1 MMKGCF
7 KILFIYNVFTSV
19 LLSTTQGLIWLLGCF
34 HGDITPLVTT
44 ETVAWSL
51 QEKNVSS
58 CVLYCEQKQFVY
70 AITEASNCWC
80 KGTSGVDHLLKH
92 LDFQCGPTSSSTSRG
107 HHDFNSCYVSEKA
120 EITIPEE
127 NVLGNY
133 KSKTAR
139 IYILD
144 GPRLE
149 DVRHIVNSKEIARDM
164 TSLQASVKVISGD
177 KLKDINSTLVP
188 FLYLTVQWY
197 SSDGCTYIER
207 LPLPTTTKIL
217 SLSSV
222 WPRVFWS
229 TGDIKIEVNFNTGFY
244 NRSSERV
251 VEVILPI
258 PAGMRLIVSTPP
270 EQLNTPSC
278 IPSYISVLP
287 EQPPPMIFFTR
298 QRVPLQVLLAQ
309 GADLS
314 YHWHFSDDD
323 TTYAETPS
331 GGRNSSSCIGVSC
344 KQSNVNHTFET
355 EGFHRITVEVTSPFG
370 SLSDTFC
377 IVAVDQKLG
386 NLTLSLHPD
395 SKSVFQPKTVVKFLV
410 SVTTTNRLGTQL
422 SMGFDDDHK
431 IEAQLSDTQI
441 TNRNHGRKD
450 VMVVADYGSRCE
462 LDLTIRHSYHREG
475 EFYPSV
481 IVDNGYLRKTA
492 EMKQAVRVYQLLEG
506 RMILP
511 EKHVETDTAVE
522 FRFQIIREQDSI
534 FRRHVRWRLFNQTN
548 SLVTEEIKKGQDML
562 SWEFRFMYPGQY
574 RVYATVL
581 GPINSISDSFSFTVQ
596 DKVSGVTLIP
606 LETHIVRSGY
616 TICFKATYRTGS
628 DVSCSWDL
636 GLNCTSCLQSV
647 QSDLTNCTVVVTFP
661 VAGSFLVSVLAKN
674 LVSEERASLTS
685 PVEVQEE
692 VSGLHVSSNSPIIAG
707 SILEVRVT
715 LLQGSDIRVKLK
727 IPELKI
733 SSEMI
738 TDHKKTFLLKHRL
751 NEANQYNVTV
761 VAVNNVSEVTAFT
774 VVFVERPFQTVGIAT
789 NGCRVTHRRIRL
801 IAVVDDEIPNYRND
815 LIYFWNVTSENK
827 IIDSGATRRP
837 VFHFTPLSPGDQN
850 VTVVVRNQV
859 VSRTVHKTVPVR
871 SELYEPCLEHDTVAE
886 PKENVVFTVVNL
898 PAGDTVSEIRI
909 IYRDDA
915 NSWEKVL
922 LQEFQM
928 VKDSNEV
935 ESTPLVR
942 WSDAYPQPGL
952 YHLSVTLI
960 YQPLRSK
967 LTMTS
972 LIWISRSLQSLHIE
986 APTVVPVYSTGVN
999 TVIWRA
1005 AVTPSQNDDVVFLWN
1020 YGKNSWWTA
1029 GSVVV
1034 PRLSSPGNNLLSLKA
1049 SNGIVMLQVATSVNA
1064 VFAMTNLSISS
1075 KPTVLGRYSL
1085 FEIWVCGSPSFD
1097 IVIEFGDGINH
1108 QSFPSTYYD
1117 NMKLA
1122 DNRTPPVISLTKEY
1136 KYRSVGHHHVIVN
1149 VSNEVSWI
1157 TRSFWAMV
1165 EEPISGITMTLL
1177 TKPLAAVLEDVVV
1190 MVTVT
1195 SGTDLKFS
1203 WDFGDNSSDYITLKS
1218 NVSSSTACH
1227 SYGTAGTYNIT
1238 VNIINDLYEQ
1248 PIIAYLEK
1256 PIQVVEPITQVYLK
1270 SSSCV
1275 VSLKRNLQKYRD
1287 RGSLSEARWTSEP
1300 VHFEAHTKMGSDV
1313 VFNFDFGDG
1322 SYSKVIGMP
1331 WIMGHGGR
1339 TGKTEH
1345 IYRSEGIFLVTVQA
1359 SNLLGTVNKTMEI
1372 LVKNDLKNLTLVTP
1386 TCAAKGE
1393 VVTMRAFVAV
1403 SPNENV
1409 IYDWK
1414 IGEKEILNAGPVVRY
1429 IFPMTGEYSVRVSLR
1444 NHLPNTDSCGTFE
1457 KNSEAAKKI
1466 FVLDKLQDVELCVRD
1481 AKGGFVCEGEVNI
1494 PAKEKV
1500 MLRATV
1506 VPNNKYTHFLWY
1518 LGDSDL
1524 SLRTETSVFNHT
1536 YENVGSYAVTVLAKN
1551 HISNASSSTI
1561 KIHVLNKVQNLRIKS
1576 SNKIRFGQEIE
1587 FMALFWFGSD
1597 LTFEWSFGD
1606 GTATVTTRSTSVN
1619 HTYANVGEYQVKLKA
1634 WNTIS
1639 QGNTSENIFVLKE
1652 ECEITLRQIVD
1663 QSQFLLT
1670 EDIIVEIE
1678 IDVFC
1683 EIHTSILYDWSILQI
1698 TGNGSFPYDISETQ
1712 RLHER
1717 TLYLLPGTLPVGEHT
1732 VTLKVSVNGTILYSK
1747 AQTSVSIISGSP
1759 VVLLRGGIWRQVN
1772 KHNDIVNVNSSMSNV
1787 VEDKKD
1793 ISYKWTCTA
1802 LNSQQTVCFKDE
1814 KSDFTRTNS
1823 SSVLTFPTSS
1833 LRFRVNDVFIELDVN
1848 TGQYES
1854 QSSQVISLSE
1864 DAKLSVGVICNQ
1876 CQKKEVSVDE
1886 KIVFQAFC
1894 FDCDNEDLE
1903 YEWNVL
1909 LVKDGKHK
1917 LVYIGEY
1924 HCSLANGSAVYM
1936 LADNSST
1943 APSVSNIPSSRPPN
1957 LIQEISGISRG
1968 GITQETLKLSEH
1980 LPLEDIKRDRLLPRQ
1995 PIERDNF
2002 DRNFDHGPESS
2013 VHEENYHTST
2023 LLIDEINEDD
2033 FEDQRNGRDQS
2044 LGFREMPVV
2053 GFSSNVRNPH
2063 PFLLQEGQPG
2073 EFRHQRSRQR
2083 PNVGFSANIHK
2094 TRLHLLRE
2102 GLPGEEESTYARH
2115 QGSRQLPNR
2124 HLLQEGLSEEES
2136 AYPRRQGF
2144 RQMPNLH
2151 LLQEG
2156 LPEEEESLYPRHQG
2170 SRQMP
2175 NLPLLQKDLPEE
2187 GSSYLQQ
2194 QGSRQIPNLH
2204 LLQEGLPGEE
2214 GSAYPRHQAKSIPRS
2229 EYDGRRNSIRE
2240 GTSKGRPLDGNS
2252 GFIRS
2257 PQQNT
2262 TQEGNPVQSDINHPQ
2277 LKKPL
2282 SLQPREKIGLKSNHS
2297 ATGLRSKYLVL
2308 RPGVLHIGSTYLVEL
2323 GIKRKGSEH
2332 FEGRAMESVTM
2343 GIGPVNG
2350 RCTIVPPRGDELRTF
2365 SLHCMEW
2372 KTDHRFLFYEL
2383 SYSLTPNSPHHLIY
2397 NGLSKEIKFI
2407 LPAGLPSHNY
2417 NVYLDVVIRDGRGI
2431 GTKVCST
2438 ERRVVPIRWNHNST
2452 RDSFIYNTTFDIRSS
2467 FNKLVG
2473 EKDVQGYL
2481 HQIHVLANSLNNNI
2495 LPDPTH
2501 RVKRSAGT
2509 SRNLRKKIRN
2519 KFIHLVGNLHFFTK
2533 VEIIQGLSALGATLH
2548 NPEEVTIQGIE
2559 LALNITK
2566 RAHTKFNLYCNNS
2579 QMWCSD
2585 ESIMIVLAELIHAAS
2600 HCTIQNKLNK
2610 EEVTLKQLVSSAQ
2623 YLLHHR
2629 LKEHLRSQVPYEEP
2643 YTFTSPMLSTL
2654 CGRLWL
2660 KLFDPVVLHI
2670 EQMQLALS
2678 ASLFHQLVN
2687 RPRIPHC
2694 TAFFIEAYNFSPF
2707 FTRRS
2712 GKEPE
2717 KVVVL
2722 SLFKCNENK
2731 ELILPNK
2738 TQKGDSLLTVQF
2750 PKMNKENKKNISRK
2764 FMLVQEK
2771 VNLHK
2776 LNVTKELLNYTLLI
2790 FLECTNEGSS
2800 QTPLEVIF
2808 SLNRFPSS
2816 NNYIYRQKTS
2826 IQDSTLKI
2834 FVPAGS
2840 LTEIGTY
2847 YLTVLES
2854 PKPMSFWR
2862 TENPKSRT
2870 YTLDL
2875 SWQQC
2880 VQWKNN
2886 TQLWSFKTCHTE
2898 DSQNINVVKCRCSL
2912 TTPVGFY
2919 LYVPTSVVMQIP
2931 LDDLFVKSPHPA
2943 PVIVLLV
2950 ITVVFVVLIVILLT
2964 VCNPSVKCL
2973 HFFIL
2978 NKNDSPTSQQYLVTI
2993 ATGSFWEAGTTSQ
3006 VCLVLHGDKWM
3017 SETKQ
3022 LLPEEHENFIQPL
3035 FLRGSL
3041 VSFVVSTAKPLG
3053 QLWKVQVWHNN
3064 SGSSPSWYLKDIT
3077 VTHLNT
3083 NETFCF
3089 TCEQW
3094 LSVEEDDGQVEREI
3108 PVCEQS
3114 PSFWERFYQQ
3124 LMENLNNHHMWN
3136 SIFYHSPCSTYTS
3149 IERLACCLS
3158 EVLTGA
3164 FLTALWCYYSVDQ
3177 NYDIFLVKD
3186 LSPEQVLYGFKIAV
3200 AMVIPHQCLTVLFHL
3215 GRRPLGT
3222 FPNWLRVLWTGLSE
3236 NHIKLCH
3243 KYKLPVHSEGDSS
3256 SSSYTS
3262 SIENMDSSEFWSSEV
3277 ETQEDDDEESYSD
3290 DENTVRSTSCES
3302 RQSLSP
3308 LEESLSQL
3316 RAIESWAQSRHRH
3329 GEYTKGKA
3337 SITSQPNSLI
3347 DVVNTKRRSSL
3358 LEQLIDDT
3366 SATLRS
3372 LRLRPGTNK
3381 KQKCETQEATCDSSN
3396 SLHSDQYTSEQTSSG
3411 FEDWQPEKEKGTAE
3425 LQSEENTSENI
3436 SKSFKKNNLAY
3447 SYSHVSVLP
3456 SWVHYIGWEIILV
3469 SVFSSLYY
3477 TPVYTL
3483 WLNPLQVLCWLQTYV
3498 ISLLCAAFII
3508 YPLWVCLLSLL
3519 KSIFEIFNNHKT
3531 NHHLC
3536 GCCRNDLQKM
3546 LEMKENVDTTTSEQQ
3561 VNPVVND
3568 KEACNRQHLR
3578 YLRYLRPPPESA
3590 LIESRLQAQKARK
3603 FCFAFRGILRFVT
3616 VLLILVVVAYGGDLS
3631 SQFYLNNSVKQAC
3644 LRNGLYPLKHIKTW
3658 ANWWDWTQHELLSSF
3673 YPNNYKPDP
3682 SRLDFPTG
3690 SVLVEQPRLHLFQD
3704 LSQPFSKSLGLG
3716 LKFGQQLMYYGHS
3729 SQWSVVNYNSSWD
3742 TQKLWGQHSTYWGG
3756 SDVVSLSLERN
3767 QASIQLQQLRNSSW
3781 LNRNTRAVSVE
3792 FLLYNPV
3799 FSLFTSVVLLTEF
3812 PPSGGVTV
3820 VPFISSTRLHNY
3832 VTPWDHCILACEFLL
3847 FLIIG
3852 WTMKQEVWHMLKQR
3866 KQYWSDPWNVIKV
3879 VFLMVGI
3886 VYIVCYIYRYVLV
3899 KEAMYALRKGSG
3911 YSLPTFIRLAEWNQ
3925 IIQGLTGL
3933 LIFIHLISS
3942 ISLLKLN
3949 TTFKKSL
3956 YALRTVSKQMFL
3968 LGGLYLFL
3976 VIGYSFLSP
3985 LVSGSGKTIRY
3996 HPLLVS
4002 LTLVEAL
4009 LNRNKSEVTFD
4020 TQTPWGQVITL
4031 LLVCGVFVIFFFT
4044 FSLIRVIL
4052 IAAKRTTKTCEGAQ
4066 LTVSEVPQLFRNL
4079 MWSLLGFSKSESE
4092 VQKKIEQPSVPT
4104 EFLLFELEGLVD
4116 NLLERANKLYYD
4128 HEDFLDFAV
4137 DDDQLVEPKNDTS
4150 DEMERLTQS
4159 NIDCSEPKHF
4169 NLAQGQQKKW
4179 ADEDSVSSYEPMS
4192 SSASSGSQVVTVHHH
4207 FPPTNLGKPQIKVY
4221 PAVTKAEK
4229 RSNQLAVETR
4239 NKSILSHQGSKVS
4252 FTSNQSR
4259 VRKTKTFQFQGSTSS
4274 LESNSL
4280 QQTSNK
4286 EGFMVRKTKSR
4297 GKGKN
4302 KELILDSN
4310 VLENFS

>member
-1 MMKGCF
+1 M
-7 KILFIYNVFTSV
+7 
-19 LLSTTQGLIWLLGCF
+19 
-34 HGDITPLVTT
+34 
-44 ETVAWSL
+44 
-51 QEKNVSS
+51 
-58 CVLYCEQKQFVY
+58 
-70 AITEASNCWC
+70 
-80 KGTSGVDHLLKH
+80 
-92 LDFQCGPTSSSTSRG
+92 
-107 HHDFNSCYVSEKA
+107 
-120 EITIPEE
+120 
-127 NVLGNY
+127 
-133 KSKTAR
+133 
-139 IYILD
+139 
-144 GPRLE
+144 
-149 DVRHIVNSKEIARDM
+149 
-164 TSLQASVKVISGD
+164 
-177 KLKDINSTLVP
+177 
-188 FLYLTVQWY
+188 
-197 SSDGCTYIER
+197 
-207 LPLPTTTKIL
+207 
-217 SLSSV
+217 
-222 WPRVFWS
+222 
-229 TGDIKIEVNFNTGFY
+229 
-244 NRSSERV
+244 
-251 VEVILPI
+251 
-258 PAGMRLIVSTPP
+258 
-270 EQLNTPSC
+270 
-278 IPSYISVLP
+278 
-287 EQPPPMIFFTR
+287 
-298 QRVPLQVLLAQ
+298 
-309 GADLS
+309 
-314 YHWHFSDDD
+314 
-323 TTYAETPS
+323 
-331 GGRNSSSCIGVSC
+331 
-344 KQSNVNHTFET
+344 
-355 EGFHRITVEVTSPFG
+355 
-370 SLSDTFC
+370 
-377 IVAVDQKLG
+377 
-386 NLTLSLHPD
+386 
-395 SKSVFQPKTVVKFLV
+395 
-410 SVTTTNRLGTQL
+410 
-422 SMGFDDDHK
+422 
-431 IEAQLSDTQI
+431 
-441 TNRNHGRKD
+441 
-450 VMVVADYGSRCE
+450 
-462 LDLTIRHSYHREG
+462 
-475 EFYPSV
+475 
-481 IVDNGYLRKTA
+481 
-492 EMKQAVRVYQLLEG
+492 YQ
-506 RMILP
+506 
-511 EKHVETDTAVE
+511 
-522 FRFQIIREQDSI
+522 Q
-534 FRRHVRWRLFNQTN
+534 
-548 SLVTEEIKKGQDML
+548 
-562 SWEFRFMYPGQY
+562 
-574 RVYATVL
+574 
-581 GPINSISDSFSFTVQ
+581 
-596 DKVSGVTLIP
+596 
-606 LETHIVRSGY
+606 
-616 TICFKATYRTGS
+616 
-628 DVSCSWDL
+628 
-636 GLNCTSCLQSV
+636 
-647 QSDLTNCTVVVTFP
+647 
-661 VAGSFLVSVLAKN
+661 
-674 LVSEERASLTS
+674 
-685 PVEVQEE
+685 
-692 VSGLHVSSNSPIIAG
+692 
-707 SILEVRVT
+707 
-715 LLQGSDIRVKLK
+715 
-727 IPELKI
+727 
-733 SSEMI
+733 
-738 TDHKKTFLLKHRL
+738 
-751 NEANQYNVTV
+751 
-761 VAVNNVSEVTAFT
+761 
-774 VVFVERPFQTVGIAT
+774 
-789 NGCRVTHRRIRL
+789 
-801 IAVVDDEIPNYRND
+801 
-815 LIYFWNVTSENK
+815 
-827 IIDSGATRRP
+827 
-837 VFHFTPLSPGDQN
+837 
-850 VTVVVRNQV
+850 
-859 VSRTVHKTVPVR
+859 
-871 SELYEPCLEHDTVAE
+871 
-886 PKENVVFTVVNL
+886 
-898 PAGDTVSEIRI
+898 
-909 IYRDDA
+909 
-915 NSWEKVL
+915 
-922 LQEFQM
+922 
-928 VKDSNEV
+928 
-935 ESTPLVR
+935 
-942 WSDAYPQPGL
+942 
-952 YHLSVTLI
+952 
-960 YQPLRSK
+960 LRSK

-972 LIWISRSLQSLHIE
+972 LIWISRPLQSLRIE
-986 APTVVPVYSTGVN
+986 GPTVVPVYSTGVN

-1005 AVTPSQNDDVVFLWN
+1005 AVTPSPNDDVVFLWN
-1020 YGKNSWWTA
+1020 YGRSSWWTA

-1034 PRLSSPGNNLLSLKA
+1034 PGLSSPGNNMLSLKA

-1085 FEIWVCGSPSFD
+1085 FEIQVCGSPSFD

-1108 QSFPSTYYD
+1108 QSFPSTYSN
-1117 NMKLA
+1117 NMKPT
-1122 DNRTPPVISLTKEY
+1122 DNRTPPVISFTKEY

-1157 TRSFWAMV
+1157 TRSTWAVV

-1177 TKPLAAVLEDVVV
+1177 NKPLAAVLEDVVV

-1203 WDFGDNSSDYITLKS
+1203 WDFGDNSDYIILNS

-1227 SYGTAGTYNIT
+1227 SYGTSGTYNIT

-1248 PIIAYLEK
+1248 PIIVYLEK
-1256 PIQVVEPITQVYLK
+1256 PIQVVEPITQIYLK

-1275 VSLKRNLQKYRD
+1275 VSLKKSQQKYRD
-1287 RGSLSEARWTSEP
+1287 HGSSSETRWTSEP
-1300 VHFEAHTKMGSDV
+1300 VQFEAHTKMGSDV
-1313 VFNFDFGDG
+1313 VFHFDFGDG
-1322 SYSKVIGMP
+1322 SYSKVLGIP
-1331 WIMGHGGR
+1331 WIMGHGGK

-1345 IYRSEGIFLVTVQA
+1345 IYRSEGVFLVTVRA

-1393 VVTMRAFVAV
+1393 VVTMRASVTV

-1414 IGEKEILNAGPVVRY
+1414 IGEKEVLDAGPVVQY

-1457 KNSEAAKKI
+1457 KSSEATKKI
-1466 FVLDKLQDVELCVRD
+1466 FVLDILQDVELCVRD
-1481 AKGGFVCEGEVNI
+1481 VKGALVCEGEVNI

-1500 MLRATV
+1500 MLKATV
-1506 VPNNKYTHFLWY
+1506 VPNNKYTHFLWHF
-1518 LGDSDL
+1518 GDSDL

-1576 SNKIRFGQEIE
+1576 SNKILVGQEIE
-1587 FMALFWFGSD
+1587 FLALFWFGSD

-1606 GTATVTTRSTSVN
+1606 ETAAVTTRSTSVN
-1619 HTYANVGEYQVKLKA
+1619 HTYASVGEYQVKLKA
-1634 WNTIS
+1634 WNSIS
-1639 QGNTSENIFVLKE
+1639 QENTSENIFVLKD

-1683 EIHTSILYDWSILQI
+1683 QIHTSILYDWSILQI
-1698 TGNGSFPYDISETQ
+1698 RGNSSFPYGISKTQ

-1717 TLYLLPGTLPVGEHT
+1717 TLYLLPGTLPIGEYT

-1747 AQTSVSIISGSP
+1747 AQTSVSIISGPP

-1772 KHNDIVNVNSSMSNV
+1772 KHNDVVNIDSSMNNV
-1787 VEDKKD
+1787 LEDKKN

-1802 LNSQQTVCFKDE
+1802 LNPQQTVCFKDDE
-1814 KSDFTRTNS
+1814 PDFTRTNS
-1823 SSVLTFPTSS
+1823 SSVLSFPTSS
-1833 LRFRVNDVFIELDVN
+1833 LRSRVNDVFIELDIN
-1848 TGQYES
+1848 TRQYES

-1864 DAKLSVGVICNQ
+1864 DAKISVGVMCNQ

-1924 HCSLANGSAVYM
+1924 YCSLANGSAVYM

-1943 APSVSNIPSSRPPN
+1943 APSVSSFPSSRPPS
-1957 LIQEISGISRG
+1957 LIQEIPGISRG
-1968 GITQETLKLSEH
+1968 GITRETLKLSEH

-2002 DRNFDHGPESS
+2002 DRNFNHGPERS
-2013 VHEENYHTST
+2013 VQEENYRTPI
-2023 LLIDEINEDD
+2023 LFVNEIKEDN
-2033 FEDQRNGRDQS
+2033 FEDQRNIRDQS
-2044 LGFREMPVV
+2044 LGFREMPNAE
-2053 GFSSNVRNPH
+2053 FSSNVRNPH
-2063 PFLLQEGQPG
+2063 PYLLQEGQPG
-2073 EFRHQRSRQR
+2073 EFRHQSSRQM
-2083 PNVGFSANIHK
+2083 PNIGFSANNRK
-2094 TRLHLLRE
+2094 THLHLLQE
-2102 GLPGEEESTYARH
+2102 GLRGEEGNAYSRH
-2115 QGSRQLPNR
+2115 QGSRQLPNL
-2124 HLLQEGLSEEES
+2124 HLLQEGLSEEGS
-2136 AYPRRQGF
+2136 VYSRRQGS
-2144 RQMPNLH
+2144 RPMPNLH

-2156 LPEEEESLYPRHQG
+2156 LPGEEESAYPRHQG
-2170 SRQMP
+2170 SRKMP
-2175 NLPLLQKDLPEE
+2175 NF
-2187 GSSYLQQ
+2187 
-2194 QGSRQIPNLH
+2194 H

-2214 GSAYPRHQAKSIPRS
+2214 GSAYPRHQSKSIPRS

-2240 GTSKGRPLDGNS
+2240 GISKGRPMDGNS
-2252 GFIRS
+2252 GFTRK

-2262 TQEGNPVQSDINHPQ
+2262 TQEGNPVQIDISHPQ

-2282 SLQPREKIGLKSNHS
+2282 SLHHREKIVLESNHS
-2297 ATGLRSKYLVL
+2297 TTGLRSKYLVL
-2308 RPGVLHIGSTYLVEL
+2308 RPGVLHVGSTYLVEVST
-2323 GIKRKGSEH
+2323 KRKGSEK
-2332 FEGRAMESVTM
+2332 FEGKAMESVTV

-2350 RCTIVPPRGDELRTF
+2350 RCTIVPLRGDELRTF

-2372 KTDHRFLFYEL
+2372 KTDHKFLFYEL
-2383 SYSLTPNSPHHLIY
+2383 SYSLTPNSHRHLIY
-2397 NGLSKEIKFI
+2397 NGLSKEMKFI
-2407 LPAGLPSHNY
+2407 LPAGLPSHNF
-2417 NVYLDVVIRDGRGI
+2417 NVYLDVVIKDGRGI

-2438 ERRVVPIRWNHNST
+2438 ERQVIPIRWNQNAT
-2452 RDSFIYNTTFDIRSS
+2452 RDSYIYNTTFDIRSV

-2473 EKDVQGYL
+2473 EKNVQGYL

-2495 LPDPTH
+2495 LPNPTH
-2501 RVKRSAGT
+2501 RIKRSAGT
-2509 SRNLRKKIRN
+2509 IRNLRMKIRN
-2519 KFIHLVGNLHFFTK
+2519 KFIQLVGNLHFFTK
-2533 VEIIQGLSALGATLH
+2533 VEIIQGLSALSATLH
-2548 NPEEVTIQGIE
+2548 NPEEITTQGIE

-2579 QMWCSD
+2579 QLPCSD
-2585 ESIMIVLAELIHAAS
+2585 ASIMTVLAELIHAAS
-2600 HCTIQNKLNK
+2600 HCNIHNKLNE
-2610 EEVTLKQLVSSAQ
+2610 EEVTLKHLVSSAQ
-2623 YLLHHR
+2623 HLLYHR
-2629 LKEHLRSQVPYEEP
+2629 LKEHLRSLVPYEEP
-2643 YTFTSPMLSTL
+2643 YTFTSPRLSTL
-2654 CGRLWL
+2654 CGHLWL
-2660 KLFDPVVLHI
+2660 DHVDPVVLHI
-2670 EQMQLALS
+2670 GQTQLAIS
-2678 ASLFHQLVN
+2678 AVLFHQLVN
-2687 RPRIPHC
+2687 RPKILHC
-2694 TAFFIEAYNFSPF
+2694 TAFFIEDYNFSPF

-2712 GKEPE
+2712 GEEPE
-2717 KVVVL
+2717 KVVIL
-2722 SLFKCNENK
+2722 SLFKCGESK
-2731 ELILPNK
+2731 ELVLPNK
-2738 TQKGDSLLTVQF
+2738 TQQENSLLTVQF

-2764 FMLVQEK
+2764 FTLAQEK

-2776 LNVTKELLNYTLLI
+2776 LNITKELLNYTLLI
-2790 FLECTNEGSS
+2790 FLECTNRGSD
-2800 QTPLEVIF
+2800 QAPLEVIF
-2808 SLNRFPSS
+2808 SLHRFPSS

-2862 TENPKSRT
+2862 TEKPKSRT

-2880 VQWKNN
+2880 VQWEND

-2898 DSQNINVVKCRCSL
+2898 DSQNKNVVKCRCSL
-2912 TTPVGFY
+2912 ITPVGFY
-2919 LYVPTSVVMQIP
+2919 LYVPTSVVMHIP
-2931 LDDLFVKSPHPA
+2931 VDDLFVKSPHPA

-2950 ITVVFVVLIVILLT
+2950 IIVIFVVLMVILLT
-2964 VCNPSVKCL
+2964 VCNPSVKGS

-3083 NETFCF
+3083 NETFYF

-3114 PSFWERFYQQ
+3114 PSFWEKFYQQ

-3149 IERLACCLS
+3149 VERLACCLS

-3164 FLTALWCYYSVDQ
+3164 FLTALWYYYSVDQ
-3177 NYDIFLVKD
+3177 NYDIFLVND
-3186 LSPEQVLYGFKIAV
+3186 LSPEQVFSGFIIAV
-3200 AMVIPHQCLTVLFHL
+3200 AMVIPHQCVAVLFHL
-3215 GRRPLGT
+3215 GRRPLRT
-3222 FPNWLRVLWTGLSE
+3222 FPTWLRVLWTGLSE

-3262 SIENMDSSEFWSSEV
+3262 SIENIDSSQFWSSEV

-3290 DENTVRSTSCES
+3290 DENSVRSTSCES

-3329 GEYTKGKA
+3329 GEHTKGKA
-3337 SITSQPNSLI
+3337 SVTSKPDSLI

-3381 KQKCETQEATCDSSN
+3381 KQKSETQEPMYDSNN
-3396 SLHSDQYTSEQTSSG
+3396 SLHSDQYISEQTSSG
-3411 FEDWQPEKEKGTAE
+3411 FEDWQPEREKETAR
-3425 LQSEENTSENI
+3425 LQSEESTSENI
-3436 SKSFKKNNLAY
+3436 SKSFKKNTLVY
-3447 SYSHVSVLP
+3447 KYSHVSVLP
-3456 SWVHYIGWEIILV
+3456 SWVHYVGWEIILV

-3498 ISLLCAAFII
+3498 ISLLCAAFIV
-3508 YPLWVCLLSLL
+3508 YPVWVCLLSLL
-3519 KSIFEIFNNHKT
+3519 KSIVEIFNSHKI

-3536 GCCRNDLQKM
+3536 GCCRNDLKKM
-3546 LEMKENVDTTTSEQQ
+3546 LEMKENAGTTTPEQQ
-3561 VNPVVND
+3561 ANPLVND
-3568 KEACNRQHLR
+3568 KEVCNRQHLR

-3603 FCFAFRGILRFVT
+3603 FCFAFRGILGFVT
-3616 VLLILVVVAYGGDLS
+3616 ILLILVVVAYGRDLS
-3631 SQFYLNNSVKQAC
+3631 SQFHLNNSVKRTC
-3644 LRNGLYPLKHIKTW
+3644 LRSGLYPLQHVKTW
-3658 ANWWDWTQHELLSSF
+3658 ANWWDWIQHDFLSSF
-3673 YPNNYKPDP
+3673 YQNVYKPDP

-3690 SVLVEQPRLHLFQD
+3690 SVLVEQPRLRLFQG
-3704 LSQPFSKSLGLG
+3704 LSQPYSKSLGLA
-3716 LKFGQQLMYYGHS
+3716 LKFGQQLTYYEHS
-3729 SQWSVVNYNSSWD
+3729 SEWNVVNHNSSWG
-3742 TQKLWGQHSTYWGG
+3742 TRKLWGQHSTYWGG
-3756 SDVVSLSLERN
+3756 SDIANLSLERN

-3820 VPFISSTRLHNY
+3820 VPFISSTQLHNY

-3847 FLIIG
+3847 FLVIG
-3852 WTMKQEVWHMLKQR
+3852 WRMKQEVWHMLKQR
-3866 KQYWSDPWNVIKV
+3866 KQYWLDPWNVTKV
-3879 VFLMVGI
+3879 LFLMVGI
-3886 VYIVCYIYRYVLV
+3886 IYIVCYIYRYVLV

-3911 YSLPTFIRLAEWNQ
+3911 HSLPTFIQLAEWNQ
-3925 IIQGLTGL
+3925 IIRGLTGL
-3933 LIFIHLISS
+3933 LIFIHLIAS
-3942 ISLLKLN
+3942 ISLLELD

-3956 YALRTVSKQMFL
+3956 FALRTVSKQLFL

-3976 VIGYSFLSP
+3976 AIGYSLLSP
-3985 LVSGSGKTIRY
+3985 LVSGSGKAIRF

-4002 LTLVEAL
+4002 LTLMEAL

-4020 TQTPWGQVITL
+4020 TQTPWGEIIML
-4031 LLVCGVFVIFFFT
+4031 LLVFGILVIFFFT

-4066 LTVSEVPQLFRNL
+4066 LTMSEVPQLFKNL

-4092 VQKKIEQPSVPT
+4092 VQKEIEQPSVPT

-4128 HEDFLDFAV
+4128 HEDFLDFALEE
-4137 DDDQLVEPKNDTS
+4137 DQIMEPKNDTS
-4150 DEMERLTQS
+4150 EEMEKLTHS

-4179 ADEDSVSSYEPMS
+4179 ADDDSISSYEPMS
-4192 SSASSGSQVVTVHHH
+4192 SSASTGSQIVTVHHRL
-4207 FPPTNLGKPQIKVY
+4207 PPNKHGKPQIKVY
-4221 PAVTKAEK
+4221 PAVPKAGRK
-4229 RSNQLAVETR
+4229 SNQLTVETR
-4239 NKSILSHQGSKVS
+4239 NKSVLSHQGSKMS
-4252 FTSNQSR
+4252 FASHQSR

-4274 LESNSL
+4274 LDSNSL

-4302 KELILDSN
+4302 KDLILDSAF
-4310 VLENFS
+4310 LENFSPNEAEKEEQKLSKH